1 MLFRSKT
8 TQSESLHSWHS
19 PIHKNIH
26 TLMIKAVASFWGFYL
41 LRTVHPIYFIFTKLT
56 LQQWLG
62 DRDLN
67 SSHSKNTYN
76 THTHTYKQQQTFVDR
91 LNLQYN
97 SYWNFYATLRHLS
110 CIFHSSFSPGCTKLW
125 GISFH
130 ICWFI
135 LAKLDSAC
143 QPSTAGFN
151 ISIIASHLM
160 AFNNDTL
167 MLSSA

>member
-110 CIFHSSFSPGCTKLW
+110 CIFHSSLVQALQSYG
-125 GISFH
+125 
-130 ICWFI
+130 
-135 LAKLDSAC
+135 
-143 QPSTAGFN
+143 
-151 ISIIASHLM
+151 
-160 AFNNDTL
+160 AFPFTYVG
-167 MLSSA
+167 LSWLSWTQHVSQAQQVLTYPL